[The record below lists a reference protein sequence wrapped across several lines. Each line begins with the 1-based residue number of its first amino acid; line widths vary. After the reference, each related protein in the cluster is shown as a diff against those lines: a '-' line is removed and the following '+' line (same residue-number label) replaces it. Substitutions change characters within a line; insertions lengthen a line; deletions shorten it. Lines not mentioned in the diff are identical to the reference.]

1 MTKTRFSHAAC
12 EHPSTKA
19 ARAKC
24 RKEMRGEAVAS
35 AASTPKPVA
44 VTPTKKKDPRK
55 VAAASKPAPVE
66 TPAVETTPDSAPT
79 QPETPA
85 AASPMAPQEITP
97 DTWRDHKDAA
107 ALVHINGVAE
117 PFAAQCITGWSI
129 KFLQFTDA
137 EGKRQRIPASTVERV
152 TV

>member
-12 EHPSTKA
+12 DHASTKA

-35 AASTPKPVA
+35 TVTAPKPVA

-55 VAAASKPAPVE
+55 VAAAPVV
-66 TPAVETTPDSAPT
+66 AVETAPESAPT
-79 QPETPA
+79 ADAEKVEKPA
-85 AASPMAPQEITP
+85 AAGPVEITP
-97 DTWRDHKDAA
+97 DTWRDHKDKAA
-107 ALVHINGVAE
+107 SVYINGVAE

-129 KFLQFTDA
+129 KFLQFTDS

>member
-24 RKEMRGEAVAS
+24 RKEMRGEAVA
-35 AASTPKPVA
+35 ASTPKPVA

-55 VAAASKPAPVE
+55 AAAPKPATVE
-66 TPAVETTPDSAPT
+66 TPAEGVSSADT
-79 QPETPA
+79 PETPA
-85 AASPMAPQEITP
+85 AAEPVEITP
-97 DTWRDHKDAA
+97 DTWRDHKDKAA
-107 ALVHINGVAE
+107 SVYINGVAE

>member
-12 EHPSTKA
+12 DHASTKA

-44 VTPTKKKDPRK
+44 VTPTKMKDPRK
-55 VAAASKPAPVE
+55 VAAALKVE
-66 TPAVETTPDSAPT
+66 SAPAVETPTADESAPAVQT
-79 QPETPA
+79 ETVPA
-85 AASPMAPQEITP
+85 AEPVEITP

-129 KFLQFTDA
+129 KFLQFTDS

>member
-12 EHPSTKA
+12 DHASTKA

-24 RKEMRGEAVAS
+24 RKEMRGEAV

-55 VAAASKPAPVE
+55 VTAKPA
-66 TPAVETTPDSAPT
+66 AVETTPESAPA

-85 AASPMAPQEITP
+85 AAGPVEITP
-97 DTWRDHKDAA
+97 DTWRDHKDKA

-129 KFLQFTDA
+129 KFLQFTDS

-152 TV
+152 TI

>member
-24 RKEMRGEAVAS
+24 RKEMRGEAVAAS
-35 AASTPKPVA
+35 APKPVA

-55 VAAASKPAPVE
+55 VAAAPKPAAVVTVE
-66 TPAVETTPDSAPT
+66 TPTADVVTNDVSNAA
-79 QPETPA
+79 PETAPA
-85 AASPMAPQEITP
+85 GPVEITP

-137 EGKRQRIPASTVERV
+137 EGKRQRIPASAVERV

>member
-1 MTKTRFSHAAC
+1 
-12 EHPSTKA
+12 
-19 ARAKC
+19 
-24 RKEMRGEAVAS
+24 MRGEAVAAS
-35 AASTPKPVA
+35 APKPVA

-55 VAAASKPAPVE
+55 VAAAPKPAAAVVTVE
-66 TPAVETTPDSAPT
+66 TPADESTPAVQVETAPG
-79 QPETPA
+79 TPA
-85 AASPMAPQEITP
+85 AAGPVEITP

>member
-12 EHPSTKA
+12 DHASTKA

-24 RKEMRGEAVAS
+24 RKEMRGEAVAAS
-35 AASTPKPVA
+35 APKPVA

-55 VAAASKPAPVE
+55 VAAAPKPAPVE
-66 TPAVETTPDSAPT
+66 TPADGVPTTHPVETA
-79 QPETPA
+79 PA
-85 AASPMAPQEITP
+85 AGPVEITP
-97 DTWRDHKDAA
+97 DTWRDHKDKAA
-107 ALVHINGVAE
+107 SVYINGVAE

>member
-1 MTKTRFSHAAC
+1 MTKTRFSHAQC

-24 RKEMRGEAVAS
+24 RKEMRGEAVAAS
-35 AASTPKPVA
+35 APKPVA

-55 VAAASKPAPVE
+55 VAAPVVAVE
-66 TPAVETTPDSAPT
+66 TPAEGVASDDT
-79 QPETPA
+79 PETAPA
-85 AASPMAPQEITP
+85 AEPTEITP
-97 DTWRDHKDAA
+97 DTWRDHKDKAA
-107 ALVHINGVAE
+107 SVYINGVAE

-129 KFLQFTDA
+129 KFLQFTDS

-152 TV
+152 LTV

>member
-1 MTKTRFSHAAC
+1 MTKTLFSHAAC
-12 EHPSTKA
+12 DHASTKA

-24 RKEMRGEAVAS
+24 RKEMRGDAVAS

-55 VAAASKPAPVE
+55 VAAASEPA
-66 TPAVETTPDSAPT
+66 AVETTPESAPA

-85 AASPMAPQEITP
+85 AAGPVEITP

-129 KFLQFTDA
+129 KFLQFTDS

>member
-24 RKEMRGEAVAS
+24 RKEMRGEAVAAS
-35 AASTPKPVA
+35 APKPVA

-55 VAAASKPAPVE
+55 VAAKPAAVVTVE
-66 TPAVETTPDSAPT
+66 TPTADESAPAV
-79 QPETPA
+79 QAETVPA
-85 AASPMAPQEITP
+85 AEPVEITP
-97 DTWRDHKDAA
+97 DTWRDHKDTA

-129 KFLQFTDA
+129 KFLQFTDS

>member
-1 MTKTRFSHAAC
+1 MTKTRFSHAQC

-24 RKEMRGEAVAS
+24 RKEMRGEAVAAS
-35 AASTPKPVA
+35 APKPVA
-44 VTPTKKKDPRK
+44 VTPAKKDPRK
-55 VAAASKPAPVE
+55 AAKPASVE
-66 TPAVETTPDSAPT
+66 TPAEGVATVETI
-79 QPETPA
+79 ETAPA
-85 AASPMAPQEITP
+85 AEPTEITP

-137 EGKRQRIPASTVERV
+137 EGKRQRIPASTVGRV

>member
-1 MTKTRFSHAAC
+1 MTKTRFSHAQC

-55 VAAASKPAPVE
+55 AATAVPAKVE
-66 TPAVETTPDSAPT
+66 TPADETTPESAPAVQT
-79 QPETPA
+79 ETAPA
-85 AASPMAPQEITP
+85 AEPVEITP
-97 DTWRDHKDAA
+97 DTWRDHKDKAA
-107 ALVHINGVAE
+107 SVYINGVAE

-129 KFLQFTDA
+129 KFLQFTDS

>member
-1 MTKTRFSHAAC
+1 MAKTRFSHAAC
-12 EHPSTKA
+12 DHASTKA

-24 RKEMRGEAVAS
+24 RKEMRGEAVA
-35 AASTPKPVA
+35 AVTPKPVA

-55 VAAASKPAPVE
+55 AAAPVVAVE
-66 TPAVETTPDSAPT
+66 TPAEGVSTTHPVETA
-79 QPETPA
+79 PA
-85 AASPMAPQEITP
+85 AEPVEINS
-97 DTWRDHKDAA
+97 DTWRDHKDKAA
-107 ALVHINGVAE
+107 SVYINGVAE

-129 KFLQFTDA
+129 KFLQFTDS

>member
-12 EHPSTKA
+12 QHPSTKA

-24 RKEMRGEAVAS
+24 RKEMRGEAVAVT
-35 AASTPKPVA
+35 TPKPVA
-44 VTPTKKKDPRK
+44 VTPTNKKDPRK
-55 VAAASKPAPVE
+55 VAAAPKVETTTAADESATDAPVE
-66 TPAVETTPDSAPT
+66 TA
-79 QPETPA
+79 PA
-85 AASPMAPQEITP
+85 AEPVEINS
-97 DTWRDHKDAA
+97 DTWRDHKDTAA
-107 ALVHINGVAE
+107 SVYINGVAE

-129 KFLQFTDA
+129 KFLQFTDS